1 MAEGG
6 VRAALHNLRP
16 RSRLAIAVIVG
27 ALAYA
32 LASAG
37 LGLALR
43 AMLAWLVGVVAFLAL
58 TALVVADSSP
68 ERVRARA
75 RALDQ
80 SSTVIFVLIIVAA
93 AASLG
98 ALGFVLQKPD
108 GATAPRVLVA
118 TLAVAAAWLMVHTM
132 FALHYA
138 HFYYGDDPDREGDD
152 ERGGLLFPGHA
163 PPDYWDFFYYA
174 FVVGMTCQVSD
185 VQVTTRG
192 MRRLTLAHGV
202 LSFFF
207 NTGVLALAVNIIA
220 SAL

>member
-1 MAEGG
+1 VTA
-6 VRAALHNLRP
+6 RAHNLGP
-16 RSRLAIAVIVG
+16 AARLAIALVLG

-32 LASAG
+32 LAAAG
-37 LGLALR
+37 LPLALR
-43 AMLAWLVGVVAFLAL
+43 AMLAWLIGVAAFLGL
-58 TALVVADSSP
+58 TVLVISGSTP

-80 SSTVIFVLIIVAA
+80 SGSVISLLIIIAA

-98 ALGFVLQKPD
+98 ALAFVLQKPA
-108 GATAPRVLVA
+108 GTTAPRVVLA
-118 TLAVAAAWLMVHTM
+118 TLAVAASWLLVHTM
-132 FALHYA
+132 IALHYA
-138 HFYYGDDPDREGDD
+138 HFYYGDDPDRAGDD
-152 ERGGLLFPGHA
+152 ERGGLKFPGEEA
-163 PPDYWDFFYYA
+163 PDYWDFFYFS

-220 SAL
+220 SAI

>member
-1 MAEGG
+1 
-6 VRAALHNLRP
+6 VTTRLHNLGP
-16 RSRLAIAVIVG
+16 GARLAIALVLGVI
-27 ALAYA
+27 AYA

-37 LGLALR
+37 LTLALR
-43 AMLAWLVGVVAFLAL
+43 AMLGWLVGVAAFLGL
-58 TALVVADSSP
+58 TALVISASTP
-68 ERVRARA
+68 ARVRARA

-80 SSTVIFVLIIVAA
+80 SGSAISVLIIVAG

-98 ALGFVLQKPD
+98 ALGFVLQKTA
-108 GATAPRVLVA
+108 GATAPRIVLA
-118 TLAVAAAWLMVHTM
+118 TLAVAASWLLVHTM

-152 ERGGLLFPGHA
+152 ERGGLKFPGEQA
-163 PPDYWDFFYYA
+163 PDYWDFFYFS

-202 LSFFF
+202 LAFFF

-220 SAL
+220 SAI

>member
-1 MAEGG
+1 
-6 VRAALHNLRP
+6 VTTRLHNLGP
-16 RSRLAIAVIVG
+16 GTRLAIALVLG

-37 LGLALR
+37 LTLALR
-43 AMLAWLVGVVAFLAL
+43 AMLGWLVGVAAFLGL
-58 TALVVADSSP
+58 TALVISGSSP

-80 SSTVIFVLIIVAA
+80 SGSVISLLIIIAG

-98 ALGFVLQKPD
+98 ALGFVLQKTA
-108 GATAPRVLVA
+108 GATAPRIVLA
-118 TLAVAAAWLMVHTM
+118 TLAVAASWLLVHTM

-152 ERGGLLFPGHA
+152 DRAGLKFPGEQA
-163 PPDYWDFFYYA
+163 PDYWDFFYYS

-202 LSFFF
+202 LAFFF

-220 SAL
+220 SAI